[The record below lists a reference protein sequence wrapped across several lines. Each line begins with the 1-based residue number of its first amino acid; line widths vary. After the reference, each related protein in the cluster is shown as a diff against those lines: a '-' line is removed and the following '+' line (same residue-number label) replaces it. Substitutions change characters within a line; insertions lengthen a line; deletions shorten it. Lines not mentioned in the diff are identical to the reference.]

1 MDGMRFLNPSNNYE
15 KLTMQVDFLGNH
27 TLASDMRS
35 ITLGTNIFI
44 LAIVGFISFM
54 LIIIVV
60 PFVLWCLWAM
70 RELRNKK
77 KRTQMMNSATM
88 FVLSNPVPANK
99 IHLIG
104 QLGING

>member
-77 KRTQMMNSATM
+77 KENTNDELCYDVCS
-88 FVLSNPVPANK
+88 FEPCSCK
-99 IHLIG
+99 
-104 QLGING
+104 